1 MRCGVMI
8 VLQLGLQEFG
18 QDLDTAVPAHNHYY
32 TDSGSKFHQQNMT
45 FLVHFDTN
53 VPFLVHVNF
62 LPQKKVETRFKIL
75 LSSTYCHSVIKLTLI
90 WLSTIQHK
98 TLARITALVTIHFHC
113 IFFHWASFFV
123 FQRTNYIT
131 HVWNHMAMN

>member
-1 MRCGVMI
+1 MF
-8 VLQLGLQEFG
+8 LQLGLQEFG
-18 QDLDTAVPAHNHYY
+18 HDLDTTVPAHNHYC
-32 TDSGSKFHQQNMT
+32 TDSKFHQQNMT
-45 FLVHFDTN
+45 FLVHFGTN
-53 VPFLVHVNF
+53 VPFLVLFNF
-62 LPQKKVETRFKIL
+62 LQQKEVETRFKIL

-98 TLARITALVTIHFHC
+98 TLARITASVTIHVHC

-123 FQRTNYIT
+123 FHRTKYIT